1 MYATGTSKLLAA
13 IHQAIFATNAQT
25 MTNDNQNTKQ
35 GQPATEEERFAVT
48 FSDAPPQA
56 QQQAAQPQADVNPE
70 GDTKPADADQK
81 GDATPSRESATGK
94 MDDTS
99 AHEAES
105 EEHKPRLQK
114 RIDRLTK
121 EKHDLR
127 RENEDLKAKLS
138 QGKPEGDADNEP
150 DITDFDNFDDYQKA
164 KKEFNQRQNG
174 DQSAQKAE
182 EAPAQKLP
190 VEVLDALG
198 VIRDSINDGKRK
210 YADFEQVINA
220 DDFFQTN
227 EMVTAI
233 AECDKPEDITYYLA
247 THKDESARI
256 AGLSAAAQAKEIGK
270 IEAVLAATPPK
281 PTKKVTTA
289 PPPIDPVGGTGDVP
303 RTLKNVASQ
312 AEYEALRDAED
323 NEHAAK
329 GWL

>member
-1 MYATGTSKLLAA
+1 MMTDNNQTTQQQAA
-13 IHQAIFATNAQT
+13 AA
-25 MTNDNQNTKQ
+25 
-35 GQPATEEERFAVT
+35 EEERFIVT

-56 QQQAAQPQADVNPE
+56 QQQAAQQQADVNPE

-81 GDATPSRESATGK
+81 GDATPSQESVTGK
-94 MDDTS
+94 TDDTS

-105 EEHKPRLQK
+105 EGHKPRLQK

-174 DQSAQKAE
+174 DQPAQKAE

-198 VIRDSINDGKRK
+198 VIRDSIDDGKRK

-256 AGLSAAAQAKEIGK
+256 AGLSPAAQAKEIGK
-270 IEAVLAATPPK
+270 IEARLAAAPLK
-281 PTKKVTTA
+281 PTKKITAA
-289 PPPIDPVGGTGDVP
+289 PPPIDPVGGSGDVP
-303 RTLKNVASQ
+303 RTLKNVTSQ
-312 AEYEALRDAED
+312 AEYESLRTAQDK
-323 NEHAAK
+323 AAGHD